1 MKLRNAILLSL
12 ALLLGALIVPTYG
25 VQFALKVARALP
37 GGQADGTGIIGRA
50 SKYGEVV
57 TVPLTA
63 GTYGLAD
70 EGTYFHATTATPGTA
85 YSLTGATQTA
95 FVATTPTFTVKNND
109 AEGAKRLF
117 IDYVRIQ
124 WTTGGTAGTRV
135 EGAAVIDNI
144 SRYSSGGTALNVYNV
159 NMDSSSATISAQV
172 FGGAITAVA
181 ASGNVRYS
189 CRFALKLAI
198 PAVGDSMM
206 INFGQLEALGTV
218 ASGEPRASCPP
229 AIVGGGD
236 TFLLYLWL
244 PGQTATGTG
253 EVTAAW
259 WER

>member
-1 MKLRNAILLSL
+1 MKLRHAIILSVG
-12 ALLLGALIVPTYG
+12 LLLATFLGSASG

-37 GGQADGTGIIGRA
+37 GAQADGTGIIARS
-50 SKYGEVV
+50 SKYGETV
-57 TVPLTA
+57 TIPLTA

-70 EGTYFHATTATPGTA
+70 EGSYFYASTATPGTA
-85 YSLTGATQTA
+85 YNLTGATQTA
-95 FVATTPTFTVKNND
+95 FVATTPTFVVKNND

-117 IDYVRIQ
+117 VDYVRVQI
-124 WTTGGTAGTRV
+124 TTGGTAGTRV
-135 EGAAVIDNI
+135 EGAAVVDNI
-144 SRYSSGGTALNVYNV
+144 SRYSSGGTALTVYST
-159 NMDSSSATISAQV
+159 NMDSATATISAQS
-172 FGGAITAVA
+172 FGGAITALA
-181 ASGNVRYS
+181 ASGNVRYA

-206 INFGQLEALGTV
+206 VNFGQLESVGTV

-229 AIVGGGD
+229 IVLGGGD
-236 TFLLYLWL
+236 TFLMYLWL